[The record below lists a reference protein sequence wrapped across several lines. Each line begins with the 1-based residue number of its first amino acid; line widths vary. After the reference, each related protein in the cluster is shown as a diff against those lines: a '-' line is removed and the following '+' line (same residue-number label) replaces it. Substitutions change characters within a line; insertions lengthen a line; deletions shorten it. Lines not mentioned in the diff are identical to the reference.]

1 MTPAA
6 RAGGTAFAAAFSLCA
21 CVASPIS
28 ADAPKTVRGHW
39 LPPYGSHEECLRLEP
54 GDRAEFAFE
63 STDPVEFN
71 VHYHDGQAVVMPLV
85 REKSRGD
92 AGMFAPP
99 LGEDYCLTWEAGPA
113 GALLDFRV
121 RLRRAGP

>member
-1 MTPAA
+1 MTPAS
-6 RAGGTAFAAAFSLCA
+6 RAGGTALAAAFSLCA

-39 LPPYGSHEECLRLEP
+39 LPPYGVHEECLRLEP

-63 STDPVEFN
+63 STEPVDFN
-71 VHYHDGQAVVMPLV
+71 FHYHDGQAVVMPLV

-92 AGMFAPP
+92 AG
-99 LGEDYCLTWEAGPA
+99 
-113 GALLDFRV
+113 RV
-121 RLRRAGP
+121 RAAPRAGLLPDVGSRPGGRAARLPSPPEARRP